1 MSDNQILRRRAIEA
15 LRAGVPNRDAVSAL
29 GTSQKDIERRFL
41 EQLDITRDLPRTASN
56 PGGILIGGGF
66 GSGKSHLLEH
76 LQHLALERRFI
87 VSKVVVSKETPLHD
101 PAKMFRAAIETS
113 IVSEHQGNAL
123 KEIAMGLDTRSESY
137 VDLYRWVD
145 SDEADLN
152 ARFAA
157 TLYLFEN
164 LRFGDQEFTDL
175 IVGFWSGDPM
185 RVSDLR
191 SKLREAGAAS
201 AYQLSS
207 IKERDLALQ
216 RFRFVSRLFK
226 AAGYSGWVLLVDE
239 VELIGRYTVL
249 QRSKSY
255 AELTRFIRGIEEDPM
270 APITSVL
277 AITDDF
283 DGAVL
288 GAKGDLEEIPNR
300 LRAKQ
305 TASDDIL
312 AGQAEEG
319 MRIISREM
327 VRLEPPSKEELERTY
342 DRLRIIHGEAYGW
355 EPPDVAGIEHL
366 PTNRMRQYVRAWINE
381 WDLVRLDPEYTP
393 DIEVLEVEL
402 GYSEDKDL
410 GVSSEETPSD
420 DGQ

>member
-1 MSDNQILRRRAIEA
+1 MSDNQIQQRRAIEA

-41 EQLDITRDLPRTASN
+41 EQLDITRDLPRSESN

-76 LQHLALERRFI
+76 LQHLALERNFV
-87 VSKVVVSKETPLHD
+87 VSKIVVSKETPLHD
-101 PAKMFRAAIETS
+101 PAKVFRAAIETAV
-113 IVSEHQGNAL
+113 VSERQGNAL
-123 KEIAMGLDTRSESY
+123 TEIVSGLNTESESY

-145 SDEADLN
+145 SDEAGLN

-157 TLYLFEN
+157 TLYLFES
-164 LRFGDQEFTDL
+164 LRYGDQEFTDL
-175 IVGFWSGDPM
+175 IVGFWAGDPM

-191 SKLREAGAAS
+191 SKLREAGAAA
-201 AYQLSS
+201 AYQLLS
-207 IKERDLALQ
+207 IKERDLAIQ
-216 RFRFVSRLFK
+216 RFRFVSRLVR
-226 AAGYSGWVLLVDE
+226 AAGYSGWVLLIDE

-255 AELTRFIRGIEEDPM
+255 AELTRYIRGLEEDPT

-283 DGAVL
+283 DRAVL
-288 GAKGDLEEIPNR
+288 SDKGDRDEIPNR

-305 TASDDIL
+305 TSADDL
-312 AGQAEEG
+312 VAGQAEEG
-319 MRIISREM
+319 MRIIEREM
-327 VRLEPPSKEELERTY
+327 VHLAPPSKAELERTY
-342 DRLRIIHGEAYGW
+342 DRLRAIHGHAYGW

-381 WDLVRLDPEYTP
+381 WDLVRLDPEYKP
-393 DIEVLEVEL
+393 DIEVLEVKL
-402 GYSEDKDL
+402 GYNEDKDL
-410 GVSSEETPSD
+410 GMGSEEAPFEEGD
-420 DGQ
+420 